1 MIIDELDYELPE
13 RLVAQYPVP
22 VRDHSK
28 MMFYKRGS
36 GQTRHAYFY
45 QLPDYLAAGDLLVV
59 NDSRVIKS
67 RVFFKRPTGGK
78 MEIFFL
84 SRDHRGFSRGQTN
97 RWECL
102 FRPSRKVRPG
112 DRIEVTEGLVVR
124 PIKRLGSG
132 RWVVECV
139 CQGDIYEKL
148 ENAGQI
154 PLPPYI
160 RRNRHGNGFPD
171 EDRYQTVF
179 GNVPGSVAA
188 PTAGLHF
195 TDELVTQLRKGGV
208 RIVSVSL
215 NIGYGTFSPIRKE
228 RVKDHRMHAEYY
240 RVEPG
245 IGKIITEQK
254 QAGGRI
260 IAVGTTAVRTLE
272 TAFDEKG
279 LPQDLEG
286 VSSLFIHPGYRF
298 KMIDGMITNF
308 HLPRSSLVALVMAY
322 CGVEELKDCYR
333 VAVANNYRFFS
344 YGDAMLIL

>member
-112 DRIEVTEGLVVR
+112 DRIEGARAISMKNWRMPGKSRFPRIYGETGTEMAFRTKTGIRLCSETSPDRLPRRR
-124 PIKRLGSG
+124 PGFI
-132 RWVVECV
+132 
-139 CQGDIYEKL
+139 
-148 ENAGQI
+148 
-154 PLPPYI
+154 LP
-160 RRNRHGNGFPD
+160 
-171 EDRYQTVF
+171 
-179 GNVPGSVAA
+179 
-188 PTAGLHF
+188 
-195 TDELVTQLRKGGV
+195 
-208 RIVSVSL
+208 
-215 NIGYGTFSPIRKE
+215 
-228 RVKDHRMHAEYY
+228 M
-240 RVEPG
+240 
-245 IGKIITEQK
+245 
-254 QAGGRI
+254 
-260 IAVGTTAVRTLE
+260 
-272 TAFDEKG
+272 
-279 LPQDLEG
+279 
-286 VSSLFIHPGYRF
+286 SSLY
-298 KMIDGMITNF
+298 N
-308 HLPRSSLVALVMAY
+308 
-322 CGVEELKDCYR
+322 
-333 VAVANNYRFFS
+333 
-344 YGDAMLIL
+344 

>member
-1 MIIDELDYELPE
+1 MIINKLDYELPE
-13 RLVAQYPVP
+13 RLVAQYPVS
-22 VRDHSK
+22 VRDHAK
-28 MMFYKRGS
+28 MMLYKRCS
-36 GQTRHAYFY
+36 GKIHHAHFY
-45 QLPDYLAAGDLLVV
+45 QLPDYLSAGDLLVV

-67 RVFFKRPTGGK
+67 RVFFQRPTGGK

-84 SRDHRGFSRGQTN
+84 SRSQREFSRGQSN

-112 DRIEVTEGLVVR
+112 DRIEVTEGFVVR
-124 PIKRLGSG
+124 PLERLGSG
-132 RWVVECV
+132 RWIVACE

-148 ENAGQI
+148 ENAGEI

-160 RRNRHGNGFPD
+160 RRDGDGDGFPD

-195 TDELVTQLRKGGV
+195 TDALVEKLRKGGV

-215 NIGYGTFSPIRKE
+215 DIGYGTFSPIREE
-228 RVKDHRMHAEYY
+228 RVEDHSVHSEWY
-240 RVEPG
+240 RVSPG
-245 IGKIITEQK
+245 TAEIIREQK
-254 QAGGRI
+254 RSGGRV
-260 IAVGTTAVRTLE
+260 IAVGTSVVRTLE

-279 LPQDLEG
+279 LPRDLEG

-308 HLPRSSLVALVMAY
+308 HLPRSSLIALVMAY

-344 YGDAMLIL
+344 YGDVMLIL